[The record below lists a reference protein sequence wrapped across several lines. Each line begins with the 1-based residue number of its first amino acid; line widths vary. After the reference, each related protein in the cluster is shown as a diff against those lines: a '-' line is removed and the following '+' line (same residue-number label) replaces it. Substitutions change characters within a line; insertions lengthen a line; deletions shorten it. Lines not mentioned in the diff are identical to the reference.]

1 MDFTFSR
8 RIAGMGSNAIRD
20 IFKLLADP
28 EVISFAGGWPALDCL
43 PLDEVKKFQQEVM
56 NGKDNRV
63 VLQYGATEG
72 YKPMKDS
79 APLYLSRKGLSP
91 RPEDCLIISGG
102 QQGIDLMFK
111 AFINPGD
118 VVLFE
123 NPTYLAALQI
133 ARSYEAVTIGVDADD
148 FGLSVEDLEYKIKK
162 YSPKVLYL
170 VPTFSN
176 PTGKTLSVERR
187 KAIAELTAKHGVVV
201 IEDDPYS
208 ELRFEGEDVPA
219 MKSFDKTGNICY
231 VTSFSKTVAPGLRT
245 GIAYCSPE
253 MMRGLVVGKQTTDV
267 HTGLVNQAVIARFI
281 ESGELSAQID
291 RIRPKYKVKKDAMIQ
306 AVDKYF
312 PEEFKH
318 TNPEGGLFIWGEF
331 PDYIDTV
338 ECFPEVVAMKAAYV
352 PGTSFFADNGGRNTL
367 RLNYSN
373 ASLEQIETGIK
384 KIGGY
389 FKEKVAKLKR

>member
-1 MDFTFSR
+1 MEFTFSR

-43 PLDEVKKFQQEVM
+43 PLDEVKKFQDQVM
-56 NGKDNRV
+56 NGVDSRV

-72 YKPMKDS
+72 YKPMKDA
-79 APLYLSRKGLSP
+79 APLYLARKGLNV
-91 RPEDCLIISGG
+91 RPEDTLIISGG

-133 ARSYEAVTIGVDADD
+133 ARSYEAVTVGVDADEY
-148 FGLSVEDLEYKIKK
+148 GLSVEDLEYKIKK

-176 PTGKTLSVERR
+176 PTGKTLSIERR
-187 KAIAELTAKHGVVV
+187 KAIADLTAKHGVVV

-219 MKSFDKTGNICY
+219 MKSFDRAGNICY

-245 GIAYCSPE
+245 GIAYCAPE
-253 MMRGLVVGKQTTDV
+253 MMRALVVGKQTTDV
-267 HTGLVNQAVIARFI
+267 HTGLVNQAVIAKFI
-281 ESGELSAQID
+281 ESGELPLQIE
-291 RIRPKYKVKKDAMIQ
+291 RIRPKYKVKKDAMIE

-331 PDYIDTV
+331 PEYIDTV
-338 ECFPEVVAMKAAYV
+338 ECFPEVVNLKAAYV

-389 FKEKVAKLKR
+389 FKEKVAKAKR